1 MSPSIFQVPIELPE
15 LVPII
20 NMTEQHSQSETI
32 VLDSDDDEIGANT
45 RQFGPEVIVLTS
57 SSEESDV
64 EIIRHSYNPP
74 IDSSSRD
81 QPSTSTGIRD
91 SLDRPNNRYLSKQI
105 TVLKYVENYHI
116 ILLFFA

>member
-20 NMTEQHSQSETI
+20 NMAEQHSQSETI
-32 VLDSDDDEIGANT
+32 VLDSDDEDIGTNT

-91 SLDRPNNRYLSKQI
+91 SLDRPNNRYLSK
-105 TVLKYVENYHI
+105 
-116 ILLFFA
+116 LLFKISCIISNNYFLIE